1 MLSLSSASHPFA
13 SCSEN
18 SVILHEVSG
27 RTLSIGRKARVLWY
41 TPPQQMLNVLSHVFL
56 VVEDAATTR
65 DTSIVEKKMDLVG
78 LLLRGHFIAEAY
90 YLSLIGHIH
99 TMGCDARTLQLN
111 GPHSHQRLV
120 SAMLCIERSHIATL
134 QRSLTS

>member
-1 MLSLSSASHPFA
+1 
-13 SCSEN
+13 
-18 SVILHEVSG
+18 
-27 RTLSIGRKARVLWY
+27 
-41 TPPQQMLNVLSHVFL
+41 MLNVLSHVFL
-56 VVEDAATTR
+56 VVEDVATTR

-99 TMGCDARTLQLN
+99 TMGCDARTLQSTV
-111 GPHSHQRLV
+111 PTSHQRLV